1 MKKGTITFVSDD
13 LLHDHQQVKRMQKR
27 AVSIVSEKTG
37 ITFTK
42 FVQFSDSCG
51 AQYKSC
57 YCTAD
62 FCTCSERILGSKDLE
77 AAFHY
82 FESNEG
88 KFESDTAGS
97 IFKI

>member
-1 MKKGTITFVSDD
+1 
-13 LLHDHQQVKRMQKR
+13 MQER

-42 FVQFSDSCG
+42 FVHFSDSCG

-57 YCTAD
+57 YCTVD
-62 FCTCSERILGSKDLE
+62 FCTCSEPILGSKDLE

-97 IFKI
+97 IFMI